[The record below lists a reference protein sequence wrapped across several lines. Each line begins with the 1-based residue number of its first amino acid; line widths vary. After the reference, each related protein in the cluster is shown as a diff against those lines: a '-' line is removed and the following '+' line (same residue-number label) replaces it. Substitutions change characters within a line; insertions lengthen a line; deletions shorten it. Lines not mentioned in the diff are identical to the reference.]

1 MKINIRRAGRVTI
14 LDLDGALKFGPAEDD
29 FREHVQQLMT
39 AGPAYIAVNL
49 ARVTDLDSSGIGVLV
64 RTFSSLQRAGGRC
77 TFFSPSARVQMVLRM
92 VHMDKVLDISE
103 DEATAL
109 AHF

>member
-1 MKINIRRAGRVTI
+1 LKINLRRAGRVTI
-14 LDLDGALKFGPAEDD
+14 IDLDGALKFGPAEDA
-29 FREHVQQLMT
+29 FREQVQRLMT
-39 AGPAYIAVNL
+39 GGPIYIAVNL
-49 ARVTDLDSSGIGVLV
+49 ARVSDLDSSGIGALV
-64 RTFSSLQRAGGRC
+64 RTFSSLKRAGGRC
-77 TFFSPSARVQMVLRM
+77 TFFSPNARVQMVLRM